1 LRDVDLRHATR
12 KIAIAFRGIPPDIV
26 AMTTMI
32 AEVYDALVAAGSPEE
47 KARKAAEA
55 VAAYDNRFGGIEQQL
70 TKMDGDISQRFAKL
84 EGDVNQRFAKIEGEI
99 RLLSWMIGFNLA
111 GTVGIIFMLLRH

>member
-1 LRDVDLRHATR
+1 
-12 KIAIAFRGIPPDIV
+12 
-26 AMTTMI
+26 MTTMI
-32 AEVYDALVAAGSPEE
+32 AEVYDALVAAGSPED

-55 VAAYDNRFGGIEQQL
+55 IAGYEDRFGAIEQRL
-70 TKMDGDISQRFAKL
+70 IKMDGDIR
-84 EGDVNQRFAKIEGEI
+84 QRFAKIEGEI